1 MKKDKP
7 DEMTLAKDKV
17 KLEKPK
23 KERTRK
29 GPLKKDPPKQGRTSK
44 NALNTEKPKKV
55 KASKNA
61 FGTERPKKDRT
72 SKETPDKGRVNEG
85 RPAKD
90 AANSDDARKIRVRET
105 LSYIDQPKKK
115 RLKRENFLDNP
126 RGGRW
131 KKAGILTTVFVLAIL
146 ISSLVL
152 NQGTSDITVG
162 LSDPDLPR
170 VAFEVRNQRVNALE
184 GYVDEMDITAMRD
197 TITPISDNGLLNMY
211 LETGGQEIAGIRYE
225 AYSLNGEEVYLQNA
239 VKELSEDQVT
249 LELGNALPEGVQE
262 AVLRVALRV
271 GSDEE
276 KEIFYYT
283 RIERQ
288 DELSVKECMDFA
300 KDFHE
305 TTFTRD
311 KNDEIAWYLEPDETA
326 DNTTL
331 QTVNIHSNLF
341 HVCWGDLAPE
351 VSTEVEWSIKESNT
365 VYTSLLAKYQ
375 VTAVGDR
382 EETETYNVREF
393 FRVRCSGGE
402 MYLLDYNRTMNEV
415 FNGDLKIV
423 DKDGIVLGLSESE
436 VAYEANA
443 KGTVVS
449 FVQDRDLWTYNR
461 KKNELSLVFSFANME
476 GYDVRSR
483 NDEHQIRIISVDNS
497 GNTTFAVYGYMNR
510 GEHEGQVGV
519 DVYYFDI
526 AKNAVQEK
534 AFIPSTKA
542 FAIAEDELGKMVY
555 FNQEQQLLYVLAGG
569 VLYQVDLEKNNQE
582 ILAEN
587 LEEGQYV
594 VSDDGHLM
602 AFQPEGEL
610 NTAQEVCVLNL
621 ANGESYTVNA
631 SREEEGTED
640 TGWHFAGFGRKD
652 DKDETPAEAVRP
664 LGFVYNDFVC
674 GYLRTEDQ
682 GTTVAG
688 DAISP
693 MYELEIRD
701 TSNKVKKN
709 YKQDGIF
716 ISDVLIE
723 KGFMTVNR
731 LSKNEGV
738 YTGIAQD
745 YVTNNEER
753 KESKVTAEAFST
765 VLKEKQMRLTFADEI
780 EEFSPKILRPK
791 KVMETQPITISFDD
805 KVKTDKFY
813 VYGVGKLAAVYDKAA
828 YAIQKAEQISGVVI
842 SSEQSYI
849 WEKGNRDLV
858 YYTEAAA
865 FQKAEGQSSTEA
877 CMQYLEEYAAQYMPG
892 AKRIDLTGCTL
903 NQVLY
908 IISKGMPVI
917 MMTDPGHA
925 VLLTGYDYDTVT
937 YMDPDNGQELTVSME
952 QMDVVAAGGG
962 NTFIGFVK

>member
-17 KLEKPK
+17 KLEKTK

-29 GPLKKDPPKQGRTSK
+29 GTLKKDSPKQGRTPK

-72 SKETPDKGRVNEG
+72 SKEPQDKGRVNEG

-90 AANSDDARKIRVRET
+90 AANSDDARKVRVRET

-115 RLKRENFLDNP
+115 RLKRESFLDNP

-225 AYSLNGEEVYLQNA
+225 VYSLNGEEVYLQNA

-262 AVLRVALRV
+262 GVLRVALRV
-271 GSDEE
+271 GTDEE

-283 RIERQ
+283 RIEWQ

-351 VSTEVEWSIKESNT
+351 VSTGVEWSIKESNT

-569 VLYQVDLEKNNQE
+569 VLYQVDLEKNDQE

-688 DAISP
+688 DVIFP

-753 KESKVTAEAFST
+753 KESKVTAETFST

-952 QMDVVAAGGG
+952 QMDAVAAGGG